1 VNTPCDSTPEYA
13 LGVINKAFFITNYV
27 QFTHPDIYAE
37 ALGAWALSVLNT
49 KPAT

>member
-1 VNTPCDSTPEYA
+1 MSTPDDSMPGYA
-13 LGVINKAFFITNYV
+13 LAVINKAFFITNYV

-49 KPAT
+49 SEDK